1 MADQGR
7 NTYLDDVLANQE
19 RLESDLRSKGYAGSN
34 TGVQRSEKMDKR
46 ERAAAKPTPPSV
58 SSGPYPPP
66 QAPAGMPE
74 PMPPAASMPAPA
86 LAPAPGGG
94 GPGRPRAARLER
106 FAAEADA
113 GRGIGPAPANSV
125 EVRVTGIGRFKTVL
139 VPPNAFV
146 VHTRRGES
154 KPRHIGLG
162 VSFRYRPAT
171 DSFLVVPGA
180 MQTIL
185 MNAFCICSELQGI
198 LVQAYVQWIIEDFGT
213 AYRKLDFS
221 DPEDPMRLVNLQL
234 CEQAEAAIKDKV
246 ATMSVHE
253 VLSDRQPIIEE
264 LTARLRGVAEGA
276 GQAEDGLG
284 LRIVTVQIKEA
295 VVSSKTLW
303 ENLQKPFRS
312 EQGRLAALAEL
323 AADSVITD
331 SRMAESRKQ
340 ETRRLSDEREL
351 SELRALNAAR
361 EFDRDSSEQ
370 ARRDEQSQTN
380 ARKAADEAH
389 RTRLHTLALER
400 DRHEQESVMARLRL
414 EEEQELS
421 RMRLEAEL
429 AATRARHAADHDRLL
444 MELERE
450 RVRAEI
456 ANARSAAAL
465 QAELIGRLPQI
476 VENLPT
482 PSEYKAVTVGGTDAG
497 TLAGIVAQVS
507 AVLGA
512 MKNEE

>member
-1 MADQGR
+1 MQ
-7 NTYLDDVLANQE
+7 
-19 RLESDLRSKGYAGSN
+19 
-34 TGVQRSEKMDKR
+34 
-46 ERAAAKPTPPSV
+46 
-58 SSGPYPPP
+58 
-66 QAPAGMPE
+66 
-74 PMPPAASMPAPA
+74 
-86 LAPAPGGG
+86 
-94 GPGRPRAARLER
+94 R
-106 FAAEADA
+106 FAAEVDA
-113 GRGIGPAPANSV
+113 GRGGEAASANAV
-125 EVRVTGIGRFKTVL
+125 EVRITGVGRWKTVL

-146 VHTRRGES
+146 VHTRRGETQ
-154 KPRHIGLG
+154 PRHIGLG
-162 VSFRYRPAT
+162 MSFRYRPTT

-198 LVQAYVQWIIEDFGT
+198 LVQAYVQWIIEDFGV

-234 CEQAEAAIKDKV
+234 REQAEAAIKDKV

-264 LTARLRGVAEGA
+264 LTSRLRGVAEGA
-276 GQAEDGLG
+276 GEAEAGLG

-312 EQGRLAALAEL
+312 EQGRLASLAAL

-331 SRMAESRKQ
+331 SRMAEGRKQ

-351 SELRALNAAR
+351 SELRALNGAR
-361 EFDRDSSEQ
+361 EFDRDASEQ
-370 ARRDEQSQTN
+370 SRRDEQSQTN

-400 DRHEQESVMARLRL
+400 ERHEQESVMARLRL

-421 RMRLEAEL
+421 RLRLEAEL
-429 AATRARHAADHDRLL
+429 AAESGPAHGRARTAADGAGARAGASGD
-444 MELERE
+444 RE
-450 RVRAEI
+450 RPVGGGVAGGADR
-456 ANARSAAAL
+456 AAAADRGEAAGAFGV
-465 QAELIGRLPQI
+465 QGGVGRGRGRR
-476 VENLPT
+476 VF
-482 PSEYKAVTVGGTDAG
+482 GGGRRSGLGGAG
-497 TLAGIVAQVS
+497 GY
-507 AVLGA
+507 
-512 MKNEE
+512 ED

>member
-1 MADQGR
+1 MSDQGR

-19 RLESDLRSKGYAGSN
+19 RLESDLRSRGFAGSN
-34 TGVQRSEKMDKR
+34 SGSNAGSNSGSSGSDAGGGGSGRM
-46 ERAAAKPTPPSV
+46 AAA
-58 SSGPYPPP
+58 
-66 QAPAGMPE
+66 APAAPA
-74 PMPPAASMPAPA
+74 PSMPPPAPA
-86 LAPAPGGG
+86 PSVARSAVGGSAAPSR
-94 GPGRPRAARLER
+94 GRTGRLER
-106 FAAEADA
+106 FAADTDA
-113 GRGIGPAPANSV
+113 SRGFQPPGAAPANGV
-125 EVRVTGIGRFKTVL
+125 EVRITGVGRWKTVL

-154 KPRHIGLG
+154 RPRHIGLG
-162 VSFRYRPAT
+162 MSFRYRPAT

-198 LVQAYVQWIIEDFGT
+198 LVQAIVQWAIEDFGT

-234 CEQAEAAIKDKV
+234 REQAEAAIKDKV

-264 LTARLRGVAEGA
+264 LTARLRAVAEGS
-276 GQAEDGLG
+276 GEAEAGLG

-323 AADSVITD
+323 AAESVVTD
-331 SRMAESRKQ
+331 SRMGEARKQ
-340 ETRRLSDEREL
+340 ETRRLSDERGL
-351 SELRALNAAR
+351 SELRAQNAAR
-361 EFDRDSSEQ
+361 DFDREAGEQ
-370 ARRDEQSQTN
+370 ARRDEQSQGN
-380 ARKAADEAH
+380 ARKAAEEAH
-389 RTRLHTLALER
+389 RTRLAALALER
-400 DRHEQESVMARLRL
+400 ERHEQESAMARLRL
-414 EEEQELS
+414 AEEQELS
-421 RMRLEAEL
+421 RLRLEAEL
-429 AATRARHAADHDRLL
+429 AAVRARHAADHDRQLL
-444 MELERE
+444 ELERE

-465 QAELIGRLPQI
+465 QSELIGRLPEI

-482 PSEYKAVTVGGTDAG
+482 PSEYKAVTVGGADAG
-497 TLAGIVAQVS
+497 SLAGIVAQVS
-507 AVLGA
+507 AVLSALKVG
-512 MKNEE
+512 EER

>member
-19 RLESDLRSKGYAGSN
+19 RLESDLRSKGYAGST
-34 TGVQRSEKMDKR
+34 TGGQRGEKAEKR
-46 ERAAAKPTPPSV
+46 ERSIAPPQQLSV
-58 SSGPYPPP
+58 PYPPMP
-66 QAPAGMPE
+66 SAPGGMPE
-74 PMPPAASMPAPA
+74 PMPPSLSKP
-86 LAPAPGGG
+86 APAPGGG
-94 GPGRPRAARLER
+94 GPGAPSRGRAARLER
-106 FAAEADA
+106 FSAEADA
-113 GRGIGPAPANSV
+113 GRGVGSTPANSV
-125 EVRVTGIGRFKTVL
+125 EVRVTGVGRFKTVL

-234 CEQAEAAIKDKV
+234 REQAEAAIKDKV

-331 SRMAESRKQ
+331 SRMAENRKQ

-361 EFDRDSSEQ
+361 EFDRDAGEQ
-370 ARRDEQSQTN
+370 ARRDEHSQAN

-389 RTRLHTLALER
+389 HTRLHTLALER
-400 DRHEQESVMARLRL
+400 ERHEQETVMARLRL

-429 AATRARHAADHDRLL
+429 AAARARHAADHDRQL

-465 QAELIGRLPQI
+465 QAELIGRLPEI
-476 VENLPT
+476 VEHLPA
-482 PSEYKAVTVGGTDAG
+482 PSEYKAVTVGGSDPG

-507 AVLGA
+507 AVLSA
-512 MKNEE
+512 MKTGE

>member
-1 MADQGR
+1 VSDQGR

-19 RLESDLRSKGYAGSN
+19 RLESDLRSKGYAGTNSGSGAGSN
-34 TGVQRSEKMDKR
+34 AGPASGGSRAQLSPQEPTRSMADAR
-46 ERAAAKPTPPSV
+46 MPAPSV
-58 SSGPYPPP
+58 SAAPP
-66 QAPAGMPE
+66 APAGR
-74 PMPPAASMPAPA
+74 PAAPAVSA
-86 LAPAPGGG
+86 APSRG
-94 GPGRPRAARLER
+94 RAARLER
-106 FAAEADA
+106 FAAEADT
-113 GRGIGPAPANSV
+113 GRGGAGTTAASAV
-125 EVRVTGIGRFKTVL
+125 EVRVTGVGRWKTVL

-146 VHTRRGES
+146 VHTRRGEA

-213 AYRKLDFS
+213 AYRRLDFS

-234 CEQAEAAIKDKV
+234 REQAEAAIKDKV

-331 SRMAESRKQ
+331 SRMAEGRKQ

-351 SELRALNAAR
+351 SELRALNGAR
-361 EFDRDSSEQ
+361 EFDRDTAEQ
-370 ARRDEQSQTN
+370 SRRDEQSQTN

-389 RTRLHTLALER
+389 RTRQHTLALER
-400 DRHEQESVMARLRL
+400 ERHEQESVMARLRL
-414 EEEQELS
+414 EEEQELA
-421 RMRLEAEL
+421 RLRLDAEL
-429 AATRARHAADHDRLL
+429 AAVRARHAAEHERQVL
-444 MELERE
+444 ELERE

-456 ANARSAAAL
+456 ANARTAAAL

-476 VENLPT
+476 VEKLPV
-482 PSEYKAVTVGGTDAG
+482 PSEYKAVTVGGADGAS
-497 TLAGIVAQVS
+497 LAGVVAQVS
-507 AVLGA
+507 AVLSALKAG
-512 MKNEE
+512 E